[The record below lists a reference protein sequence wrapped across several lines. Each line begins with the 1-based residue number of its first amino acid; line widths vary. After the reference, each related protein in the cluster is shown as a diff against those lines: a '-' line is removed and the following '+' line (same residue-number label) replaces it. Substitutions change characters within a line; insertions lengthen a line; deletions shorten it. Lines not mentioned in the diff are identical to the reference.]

1 MGIKSNNFD
10 VETINLD
17 TNNNIGNESHSLP
30 MPKSRKLFFGK
41 QVDQSSIE
49 DLSRDIIMINDDDR
63 YLEKLYALHDL
74 VYTPK
79 PIKIYID
86 SYGGYVYQVFG
97 LLSIMEK
104 SVTPIHTIITGAA
117 MSCGFM
123 MLIYGHKR
131 FGYELSTPLYHQ
143 VSGGI
148 WGKVEDMEQN
158 YVEAKRLQDKFEEL
172 TIRKTKITKQK
183 LEKIRK
189 EKIDWY
195 MTAEEALKLGVIDEI
210 I

>member
-1 MGIKSNNFD
+1 MNIEESQEGYSIPTPK
-10 VETINLD
+10 ERTI
-17 TNNNIGNESHSLP
+17 
-30 MPKSRKLFFGK
+30 FFGK
-41 QVDQSSIE
+41 QVDQESIE
-49 DLSRDIIMINDDDR
+49 GISENIIKINNDDR
-63 YLEKLYALHDL
+63 YLEKLYQLHDL
-74 VYTPK
+74 KYKAK

-86 SYGGYVYQVFG
+86 SYGGFVYQVMG

-104 SVTPIHTIITGAA
+104 SKTPIHTIATGAA

-143 VSGGI
+143 ISGGVI
-148 WGKVEDMEQN
+148 GKVEDMEQK
-158 YVEAKRLQDKFEEL
+158 VIESKKLQEKWEEL
-172 TIRKTKITKQK
+172 IIRKTKITKDK
-183 LEKIRK
+183 LKQIRK

-195 MTAEEALKLGVIDEI
+195 MTAEEAKKLGVIDKI